1 MAPNARRRRA
11 PVIRRRK
18 RMPDSGDARFPR
30 QRRFTRFL
38 KLSNQ
43 TSSSSKVR
51 WVELVAGPRFAQGP
65 PAHSLGST
73 AHFGRFASDLE
84 SKSQFRAECLA
95 EHPRALERAD
105 SIGGAVKCANLGPA
119 H

>member
-43 TSSSSKVR
+43 TSSRSKVR
-51 WVELVAGPRFAQGP
+51 WVELVAGPCNDRNRTDRDHRPG
-65 PAHSLGST
+65 T
-73 AHFGRFASDLE
+73 I
-84 SKSQFRAECLA
+84 
-95 EHPRALERAD
+95 PRADFEA
-105 SIGGAVKCANLGPA
+105 IY
-119 H
+119 